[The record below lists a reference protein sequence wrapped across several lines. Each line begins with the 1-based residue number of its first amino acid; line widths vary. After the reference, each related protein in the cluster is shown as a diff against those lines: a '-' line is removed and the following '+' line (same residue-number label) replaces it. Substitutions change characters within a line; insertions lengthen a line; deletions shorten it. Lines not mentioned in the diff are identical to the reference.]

1 MMLRNGEYRI
11 DGDGIWISKEVLE
24 QWKKQYRENAESLF
38 SDENQVLAFYYSG
51 KADVFTDILKTFEP
65 LEGL

>member
-1 MMLRNGEYRI
+1 MLRNGEYRI

-38 SDENQVLAFYYSG
+38 SDENPVLAFYYSG
-51 KADVFTDILKTFEP
+51 KADVFNDIMKMFEP